1 MTQKPLTKSTLR
13 RLYRARENGMTWRRI
28 GDEFGLSSSSA
39 RRAYFRIIVETVKE
53 SSYLEE
59 ARERLKK

>member
-28 GDEFGLSSSSA
+28 GDEFGLSLSSA
-39 RRAYFRIIVETVKE
+39 RRAYSRIIVETVKE